1 MHKKIALAALL
12 LLIPFTLC
20 YGQSIKLQDYK
31 AKNSDEVV
39 VIEKLNEY
47 LEAVKTKD
55 KEKVLSCCHESI
67 HLMDWHGNYLTKK
80 EMRNTNVSDWVF
92 QKWYGFYDPKIK
104 IDGNKAHVDLVLSRS
119 MGLIPITFL
128 MFRENEKWLLLK
140 QERHP

>member
-1 MHKKIALAALL
+1 MHKKFVLAALF

-31 AKNSDEVV
+31 AKNSDETAI
-39 VIEKLNEY
+39 IEKLNEY
-47 LEAVKTKD
+47 LEAVKAED

-67 HLMDWHGNYLTKK
+67 QLMDWHGNYLTKK

-92 QKWYGFYDPKIK
+92 SKWYGFYDPKIK
-104 IDGNKAHVDLVLSRS
+104 LDGNEANVDLLLARS
-119 MGLIPITFL
+119 KAIIPITFQML
-128 MFRENEKWLLLK
+128 RKNEKWLLLK